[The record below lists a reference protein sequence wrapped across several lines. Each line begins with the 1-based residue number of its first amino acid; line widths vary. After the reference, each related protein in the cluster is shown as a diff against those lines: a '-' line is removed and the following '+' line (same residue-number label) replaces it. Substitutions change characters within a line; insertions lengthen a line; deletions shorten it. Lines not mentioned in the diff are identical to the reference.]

1 MFTFFKNLIDTANS
15 LSSNRFSFIFTTIIS
30 NFVFWGTWAG
40 VCAYNHEVANVP
52 TGVYV
57 IYGLANGI
65 VGLGKFGQNITENIS
80 SKTEIKN

>member
-15 LSSNRFSFIFTTIIS
+15 LSSNRFTFIFTTIIS
-30 NFVFWGTWAG
+30 NIVFWATWAG
-40 VCAYNHEVANVP
+40 ICGYQGKVVDVP

-65 VGLGKFGQNITENIS
+65 VGLGKFGQNITENITT
-80 SKTEIKN
+80 KTEIKN